1 MVSGGMPSGP
11 AALLFFRCWMALL
24 ISALLGQFS
33 LTSKGLSAGSIS
45 DILLGR
51 GPSCL
56 SCPSWSLHSK
66 QFGFMKKRSCLSELL
81 DIFHSWAKARNDSHK
96 VHVILVDFTKAFYFV
111 PRQHLVVKLKGYGI
125 SDNHLNWLNW
135 LRFHP
140 YKCEFLR
147 ITHARGLFSYSHK
160 LSCCTLQSVSKTVDF
175 VVSLTSHLSWNTQT
189 QKVVNKVNNWLWV
202 SVKGLSVQGTSK
214 AFLVPLVLPIL

>member
-1 MVSGGMPSGP
+1 
-11 AALLFFRCWMALL
+11 
-24 ISALLGQFS
+24 
-33 LTSKGLSAGSIS
+33 
-45 DILLGR
+45 
-51 GPSCL
+51 
-56 SCPSWSLHSK
+56 
-66 QFGFMKKRSCLSELL
+66 MKKHSCLSELL

-111 PRQHLVVKLKGYGI
+111 PRQHLSVKLKGYGI
-125 SDNHLNWLNW
+125 SGNHLNWLNW

-140 YKCEFLR
+140 YKCEFLC

-189 QKVVNKVNNWLWV
+189 QKVVNKVNKIVGFRKRIVGPGNKQVFSRPLGFTH
-202 SVKGLSVQGTSK
+202 SVICCPT
-214 AFLVPLVLPIL
+214 LVTLFTE